1 MRSHQAR
8 PIPRAV
14 IFITVGA
21 ITVAHVI
28 GALIYTFAFIWGV
41 QGLQIVD
48 LKPS

>member
-1 MRSHQAR
+1 M
-8 PIPRAV
+8 PRAD
-14 IFITVGA
+14 IFVMVGA

-41 QGLQIVD
+41 QGLQVVD